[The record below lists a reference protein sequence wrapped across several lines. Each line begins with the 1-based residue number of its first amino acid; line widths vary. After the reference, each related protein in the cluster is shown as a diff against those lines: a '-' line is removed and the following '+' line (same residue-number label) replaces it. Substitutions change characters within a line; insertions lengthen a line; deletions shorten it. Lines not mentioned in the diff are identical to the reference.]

1 MILRKLSILIVVLFA
16 LAVTS
21 ALASGGRVP
30 KPKLINLSAS
40 TKGQV
45 GARTATYALTV
56 RLPSATKSES
66 VTFRLSTDV
75 ATLTFFGGQAGRH
88 TFHQTSGVM
97 PGGTWTFALV
107 DTAKDGRKSKSVT
120 GKFLVD
126 GQGNGSLEKK

>member
-1 MILRKLSILIVVLFA
+1 MILRKLSISIVVLFA
-16 LAVTS
+16 LAVTP